1 MVEMEQSRNSIG
13 SLIIDV
19 DEDTRVTMQ
28 RDGVVVLRQD
38 IGGDT
43 ERVYLSVGRLKKIVE
58 LIKEEEERIFYE
70 EL

>member
-1 MVEMEQSRNSIG
+1 MERRRNSIG

-19 DEDTRVTMQ
+19 DEDTKVVMQ
-28 RDGVVVLRQD
+28 KDGGVVFRQD

-43 ERVYLSVGRLKKIVE
+43 ERVYLTVGKLKKITQ

-70 EL
+70 E